1 MKKRLF
7 RSLVIILLMCG
18 LSFGADV
25 AMDNWYEAQIDREK
39 ESEHPPIAWVLNA
52 DGTYTFSN
60 EMEIECECLYAWQV
74 LDTTGTPIFKTKYT
88 EDNTLVFDLE
98 DDRTLSVKSYVR
110 IGTEDD
116 YEQIVASVEASVVL
130 GRKEYEIVQTKK
142 SKALYTAID
151 EMLLRYANQ
160 GDAASVAEV
169 MSGTVWGGIDISL
182 PVDWSCTGVENRSY
196 CFRINGLIFLDSL
209 YAEYLKTG
217 NRQYRKAIMDYVI
230 DWAEQNQNITSE
242 DDWAWN
248 DDATAR
254 RVLRMSYYY
263 DKFKWTCTR
272 EERHLIK
279 NSLYKQANL
288 LMKEEFYT
296 AKHNH
301 GMHQDLGLLIYA
313 LLLGNKDKREDYI
326 GMALERTGE
335 YLDYVYAED
344 GIHKEHSPMYAAD
357 IAMDMMWLSD
367 ITNSVSPEFANK
379 LGDLVQGTREYLAQI
394 TKPNQTWPSIGDSS
408 EARGA
413 DIKEFTD
420 KADKFFANDDSLKHK
435 LANEIVYPE
444 GGYGIMRS
452 SWEDKPEDATWMM
465 LLASTFSSTHKHG
478 DDLSFLLYHK
488 GDLFVEAGKRDYNY
502 ANPMTAWAYSPY
514 AHNVLLVNG
523 EGFPVKIGENG
534 YQSIYP
540 AALETGI
547 TAYDFSGDIK
557 TVTGVQKRF
566 ENVEQYRTLAY
577 DKQNAIVTVADRLE
591 VKENIQATFIYHI
604 AEGVKVEECENG
616 WNLYRNG
623 ALVANIEVKSKNKI
637 TLSTVTDTEGE
648 YPYYTWIFSGK
659 TEPKNG
665 SILLVDGNY
674 ETGTNELELIINLK

>member
-1 MKKRLF
+1 MKKRLL

-18 LSFGADV
+18 LSFGADEV
-25 AMDNWYEAQIDREK
+25 MDRGYEAQTDLEK
-39 ESEHPPIAWVLNA
+39 ESGPEKIEWVLNE

-60 EMEIECECLYAWQV
+60 EMKSDGKCLYAWEV
-74 LDTTGTPIFKTKYT
+74 LDITGTPIFKTKYT
-88 EDNTLVFDLE
+88 EDNTLVFDLAN
-98 DDRTLSVKSYVR
+98 DRTLRVKSYVR
-110 IGTEDD
+110 IGARDN
-116 YEQIVASVEASVVL
+116 YEQISTSVEASGVL
-130 GRKEYEIVQTKK
+130 GRKEYEIIGIKNTEAVC
-142 SKALYTAID
+142 KAVD
-151 EMLLRYANQ
+151 EMLLGY
-160 GDAASVAEV
+160 SEY
-169 MSGTVWGGIDISL
+169 GTAPLLEDILNEKAWGIDISL
-182 PVDWSCTGVENRSY
+182 PVDWTCEGVKDRSH
-196 CFRINGLIFLDSL
+196 CFGINSLIFLDGC
-209 YAEYLKTG
+209 YAEYKKTG
-217 NRQYRKAIMDYVI
+217 NKQYRDLIMRYMV
-230 DWAEQNQNITSE
+230 DWTRQNPEFTNE
-242 DDWAWN
+242 NEWAWN

-263 DKFKWTCTR
+263 KLFGKNFSRDEQR
-272 EERHLIK
+272 LIK
-279 NSLYKQANL
+279 DSLYKQVQL
-288 LMKEEFYT
+288 LLSEEFYV

-301 GMHQDLGLLIYA
+301 GMHQDLGVLVYA

-335 YLDYVYAED
+335 YLDYVFTDD
-344 GIHKEHSPMYAAD
+344 GIHKEHSPMYAAG
-357 IAMDMMWLSD
+357 IARDLIWLCD
-367 ITNSVSPEFANK
+367 ITDAVSLEFADKCEK
-379 LGDLVQGTREYLAQI
+379 LVGEIREYLI
-394 TKPNQTWPSIGDSS
+394 YLSKPDNVWPSIGDSAEILVKDTTDFIDKTGQFFKDKVQTENLS
-408 EARGA
+408 Q
-413 DIKEFTD
+413 DIAYVD
-420 KADKFFANDDSLKHK
+420 
-435 LANEIVYPE
+435 